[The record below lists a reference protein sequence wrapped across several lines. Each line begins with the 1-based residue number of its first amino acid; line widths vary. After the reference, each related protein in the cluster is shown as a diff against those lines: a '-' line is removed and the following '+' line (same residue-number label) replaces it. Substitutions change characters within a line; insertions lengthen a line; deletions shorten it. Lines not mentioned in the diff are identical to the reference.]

1 LELTVANDRRA
12 TKPLEGMAVVVT
24 GASRGIGRAIAL
36 RLAELGADI
45 ALVQRSPAEATVAAI
60 EAHGGRAFVV
70 QVDLSDS
77 SAAAAAVDTAADAL
91 GGLDGA
97 VCNAGMIIRKPALEL
112 SLAEW
117 NQVLALNLTS
127 VFAVSRAAARVFAS
141 QGKSGSIVLMASVL
155 AFQGGLNVSAY
166 AASKGGVLQLTR
178 ALANEWASLGI
189 RVNAVAPG
197 YVDNEINEPLRRDS
211 QRYDEITR
219 RIPAGRW
226 ATEREI
232 ADAVGYLL
240 GPTAS
245 YVNGHTLAV
254 DGGWLGR

>member
-1 LELTVANDRRA
+1 
-12 TKPLEGMAVVVT
+12 MAAVVT
-24 GASRGIGRAIAL
+24 GGSRGIGSATAS

-45 ALVQRSPAEATVAAI
+45 ALVQRSPAEATVASI
-60 EAHGGRAFVV
+60 EAHGVRAFVIKA
-70 QVDLSDS
+70 DLSEP
-77 SAAAAAVDTAADAL
+77 SAAAAAVEAAAVL
-91 GGLDGA
+91 RPGGLE
-97 VCNAGMIIRKPALEL
+97 NL

-117 NQVLALNLTS
+117 NHVLALNLTS
-127 VFAVSRAAARVFAS
+127 VFAVSQAAARVFVA
-141 QGKSGSIVLMASVL
+141 QGRPGSIVLMASVL

-197 YVDNEINEPLRRDS
+197 YVENETTEPLRRDPI
-211 QRYDEITR
+211 RYEEITR

-226 ATEREI
+226 ASEAEI
-232 ADAVGYLL
+232 ADTVGYLI

-245 YVNGHTLAV
+245 YINGHTLVV